1 MLEQFKKFLTETNAL
16 ALAIGVVIGGAVAKL
31 VAALVGDIIM
41 PLVSLILPG
50 GAWREWSISLG
61 AGTDPLKIGDVLGA
75 TVDFLIIAW
84 VVYVV
89 VARFMKSPV
98 AK

>member
-1 MLEQFKKFLTETNAL
+1 MLAQFKKFLVETNAF

-31 VAALVGDIIM
+31 VASLVSGIIM
-41 PLVSLILPG
+41 PLLSTVLPG
-50 GAWREWSISLG
+50 GAWREWGIPLG
-61 AGTDPLKIGDVLGA
+61 EGNALAIGEVLGA
-75 TVDFLIIAW
+75 TIDFVIIAF

-89 VARFMKSPV
+89 AQKLFKLAP